1 MAARFAIVEFNRYGD
16 RKSIVIIQ
24 YQDFLR
30 VEIRIGTILAAEAFP
45 RARKPAYRLTIDFG
59 DAGIKQSSAQLMDF
73 YHVEDLVGHQVIA
86 VVNFPPKNIA
96 GFLSEVLVLG
106 AVLEDGKV
114 ILLQPE
120 RPSLN
125 GTRIL

>member
-1 MAARFAIVEFNRYGD
+1 M
-16 RKSIVIIQ
+16 IIQ
-24 YQDFLR
+24 YQDFLQ

-45 RARKPAYRLTIDFG
+45 RARNPAYRLTIDFG
-59 DAGIKQSSAQLMDF
+59 DAGIKQSSAQLRDF

-120 RPSLN
+120 RPSPN

>member
-1 MAARFAIVEFNRYGD
+1 MNIEYE
-16 RKSIVIIQ
+16 
-24 YQDFLR
+24 DFLR
-30 VEIRIGTILAAEAFP
+30 VEIRIGTILVAEVFH
-45 RARKPAYRLTIDFG
+45 RARNAAYRLTIDFG
-59 DAGIKQSSAQLMDF
+59 EAGIKRSSAQLRDF
-73 YHVEDLVGHQVIA
+73 YRTEDLVGQQVIA

-114 ILLQPE
+114 ILLRPE
-120 RPSLN
+120 RPSPD

>member
-1 MAARFAIVEFNRYGD
+1 M
-16 RKSIVIIQ
+16 IIQ

-30 VEIRIGTILAAEAFP
+30 VEIRVGTILAAETFP

-59 DAGIKQSSAQLMDF
+59 EAGIKQSSAQLRDF
-73 YHVEDLVGHQVIA
+73 YHVEDLVGHQVTA

-120 RPSLN
+120 RPSPN

>member
-1 MAARFAIVEFNRYGD
+1 VEFNRYGD
-16 RKSIVIIQ
+16 RNSIVNIQ
-24 YQDFLR
+24 YEDFLR
-30 VEIRIGTILAAEAFP
+30 VEIRIGTILAAEAFH
-45 RARKPAYRLTIDFG
+45 RARNPAYRLTIDFG
-59 DAGIKQSSAQLMDF
+59 ETGIKQSSAQLRDF
-73 YHVEDLVGHQVIA
+73 YQVEDLVGHQVIA
-86 VVNFPPKNIA
+86 VVNFGPKNIA

-120 RPSLN
+120 RPSPN